1 MTMQQRT
8 EPSPAAVLIAVA
20 VLALVLTVAF
30 GPLGF
35 VIGLALFALMF
46 VGNKNRTA
54 EQITPLRTR
63 SRLRRL
69 STAGRVAIVGE
80 SHHQDAIAEIVR
92 LALPGGGTAGCPAN
106 GPNCGPS
113 SGPENA
119 LENGTAVPATAV
131 LVPEPSTRYDH
142 ASVRVDLLRGDGSA
156 VTAGY
161 LRAEQAADYRPLLLD
176 LADRGEVGSCP
187 ARIVGSGQRLGVHL
201 HLGAPRLLLL
211 DHEALGTALTLPA
224 EHHVAVVGEQAHQH
238 VLHRVVDGRT
248 PVHVIA
254 ELRDCRIVRGSHTGE
269 HTLEVLLEGECIGQ
283 LTYAMGLRYCDMA
296 QEWRARTGRALCE
309 AVITNEGT
317 RGLQAN
323 LLLPK

>member
-1 MTMQQRT
+1 MTMQQRS

-46 VGNKNRTA
+46 VGTKNRTPD
-54 EQITPLRTR
+54 QITPIRTR

-80 SHHQDAIAEIVR
+80 AHHQDAIAEIARHSSVP
-92 LALPGGGTAGCPAN
+92 ALDGAI
-106 GPNCGPS
+106 
-113 SGPENA
+113 
-119 LENGTAVPATAV
+119 PATAV
-131 LVPEPSTRYDH
+131 LVPES
-142 ASVRVDLLRGDGSA
+142 ASWHDREAVRVDLLRGDGSA
-156 VTAGY
+156 ATAGY
-161 LRAEQAADYRPLLLD
+161 LRAEQAADYHPLLRE
-176 LADRGEVGSCP
+176 LAERGEIGSCP
-187 ARIVGSGQRLGVHL
+187 ARIIGGGQRYFGVHL

-211 DHEALGTALTLPA
+211 DHEALGTAPTLPA
-224 EHHVAVVGEQAHQH
+224 EQQVTVTGEAAHQH
-238 VLHRVVDGRT
+238 VLHRVVNGRT

-254 ELRDCRIVRGSHTGE
+254 ELRDCRIAKGSHTGE
-269 HTLEVLLEGECIGQ
+269 HTLEVLLEGESVGQ
-283 LTYAMGLRYCDMA
+283 LTYAMGLRYYDMA
-296 QEWRARTGRALCE
+296 EEWRVRTGRALCE

>member
-46 VGNKNRTA
+46 IGTKNRA
-54 EQITPLRTR
+54 PEPIVPMRTR
-63 SRLRRL
+63 TRIRRL

-80 SHHQDAIAEIVR
+80 SHYQDAIAEVAR
-92 LALPGGGTAGCPAN
+92 
-106 GPNCGPS
+106 
-113 SGPENA
+113 NA
-119 LENGTAVPATAV
+119 AVHAKDEAIPATAV
-131 LVPEPSTRYDH
+131 LVPESATRHDDQ
-142 ASVRVDLLRGDGSA
+142 AVRVDLLRGDGSA
-156 VTAGY
+156 ITAGY
-161 LRAEQAADYRPLLLD
+161 LRDDQAADYQPLLLE
-176 LADRGEVGSCP
+176 LAERGEVGSCP
-187 ARIVGSGQRLGVHL
+187 ARIISGGQRHYGVHL
-201 HLGAPRLLLL
+201 HLGDPRLLLL
-211 DHEALGTALTLPA
+211 DHEALGTAPTMPA
-224 EHHVAVVGEQAHQH
+224 EQQVTVLGEEAHQH
-238 VLHRVVDGRT
+238 VLHRVVNGRT

-254 ELRDCRIVRGSHTGE
+254 ELRDCRIGTGAHVGE
-269 HTLEVLLEGECIGQ
+269 HTLEVLLEGELIGQ
-283 LTYAMGLRYCDMA
+283 LSYAMGLRYCEMA

-317 RGLQAN
+317 RGLQAK

>member
-46 VGNKNRTA
+46 AGTKHNHA
-54 EQITPLRTR
+54 SEPITPTRTR

-69 STAGRVAIVGE
+69 STAGRIAIVGE
-80 SHHQDAIAEIVR
+80 SNHQDVLAEIAR
-92 LALPGGGTAGCPAN
+92 H
-106 GPNCGPS
+106 S
-113 SGPENA
+113 STHRVDG
-119 LENGTAVPATAV
+119 AVPATAV
-131 LVPEPSTRYDH
+131 LVPESGRT
-142 ASVRVDLLRGDGSA
+142 VRVDLLRGDGSA

-161 LRAEQAADYRPLLLD
+161 LRGDQAADYQPLLLE
-176 LADRGEVGSCP
+176 LADRGELGSCP
-187 ARIVGSGQRLGVHL
+187 ARILTDGPRFAVHL

-211 DHEALGTALTLPA
+211 DHEVLGTAPTLPA
-224 EHHVAVVGEQAHQH
+224 EHQVPITDEEAHQH
-238 VLHRVVDGRT
+238 VLHRVVNGRT

-254 ELRDCRIVRGSHTGE
+254 ELKDCRVTKGPHTGE
-269 HTLEVLLEGECIGQ
+269 HTLEVLLEGERIGQ
-283 LTYAMGLRYCDMA
+283 LTHASGLRYNGMV
-296 QEWRARTGRALCE
+296 QEWRSRTGRALCE

-317 RGLQAN
+317 RGLHAK

>member
-8 EPSPAAVLIAVA
+8 EPSPAAVLISVA

-46 VGNKNRTA
+46 IGSKNRA
-54 EQITPLRTR
+54 APDQVAPMRTR
-63 SRLRRL
+63 SRIRRL

-80 SHHQDAIAEIVR
+80 SHYQDAIAEVAR
-92 LALPGGGTAGCPAN
+92 HSTALPLDEAI
-106 GPNCGPS
+106 
-113 SGPENA
+113 
-119 LENGTAVPATAV
+119 PATAV
-131 LVPEPSTRYDH
+131 LIPEQANRYDQQ
-142 ASVRVDLLRGDGSA
+142 SVRVDLLRGDGSA
-156 VTAGY
+156 ITAGY
-161 LRAEQAADYRPLLLD
+161 LRGDQAADYQPLLLE
-176 LADRGEVGSCP
+176 LAERGEVGSCP
-187 ARIVGSGQRLGVHL
+187 ARIMGGGQRYYGVHL
-201 HLGAPRLLLL
+201 HLGVPRLLLL
-211 DHEALGTALTLPA
+211 DHEVLGIAPTLPA
-224 EHHVAVVGEQAHQH
+224 ERQVNVMGEEAHQY
-238 VLHRVVDGRT
+238 VLHRVVNGRT

-254 ELRDCRIVRGSHTGE
+254 ELRDCRIAHGSHTGE

-283 LTYAMGLRYCDMA
+283 LSYAMGLRYCDIA

-317 RGLQAN
+317 RGLQTK

>member
-46 VGNKNRTA
+46 VGTKHNHASEPVVPT
-54 EQITPLRTR
+54 RTR

-69 STAGRVAIVGE
+69 STAGRIAIVGE
-80 SHHQDAIAEIVR
+80 SHHQDAIAEVAKQASAHRID
-92 LALPGGGTAGCPAN
+92 G
-106 GPNCGPS
+106 
-113 SGPENA
+113 
-119 LENGTAVPATAV
+119 AVPATAV
-131 LVPEPSTRYDH
+131 LVPEAAKT
-142 ASVRVDLLRGDGSA
+142 VRVDLVRADGTA
-156 VTAGY
+156 VTAGH
-161 LRAEQAADYRPLLLD
+161 LRGDQAADYQPLLLE
-176 LADRGEVGSCP
+176 LAERGEVGSCP
-187 ARIVGSGQRLGVHL
+187 ARILAAGPRNHTVHL

-211 DHEALGTALTLPA
+211 DHEALGTAPTLPA
-224 EHHVAVVGEQAHQH
+224 ERQVTITEEEAHQH
-238 VLHRVVDGRT
+238 VLHRVVNGRT

-254 ELRDCRIVRGSHTGE
+254 ELKDCRIARGPHTGE
-269 HTLEVLLEGECIGQ
+269 HTLEVLLEGERIGQ
-283 LTYAMGLRYCDMA
+283 LTYAMALRYFEMVR
-296 QEWRARTGRALCE
+296 QWRVRTGRALCE

-317 RGLQAN
+317 RGLHAK

>member
-46 VGNKNRTA
+46 AGTKNKTA
-54 EQITPLRTR
+54 EQLAPARTR

-69 STAGRVAIVGE
+69 STAGRISILGE
-80 SHHQDAIAEIVR
+80 AHHQDAIAEVVR
-92 LALPGGGTAGCPAN
+92 LSADGDGDGDD
-106 GPNCGPS
+106 S
-113 SGPENA
+113 
-119 LENGTAVPATAV
+119 AVLATAV
-131 LVPEPSTRYDH
+131 LVPESAGRHDRP
-142 ASVRVDLLRGDGSA
+142 SVRVDLLRADRTA

-161 LRAEQAADYRPLLLD
+161 LRSEQAGDYLPLLLD
-176 LADRGEVGSCP
+176 LAERGEVGSCP
-187 ARIVGSGQRLGVHL
+187 ARIIGGGQRRTVHL
-201 HLGAPRLLLL
+201 HLGSPRLLLL
-211 DHEALGTALTLPA
+211 DHEALGTAPTMPA
-224 EHHVAVVGEQAHQH
+224 EYQVAVVGEEAHQH

-254 ELRDCRIVRGSHTGE
+254 ELRDCRIARGSHTGE

-283 LTYAMGLRYCDMA
+283 LTYAMGLQYCDVA

-323 LLLPK
+323 LLLPR

>member
-35 VIGLALFALMF
+35 VLGLALFALMF
-46 VGNKNRTA
+46 IGTKNNTA
-54 EQITPLRTR
+54 DQIVPARTR

-69 STAGRVAIVGE
+69 STAGRIAIVGE
-80 SHHQDAIAEIVR
+80 AHHQDAIAEVTGLSAPDPR
-92 LALPGGGTAGCPAN
+92 DDRSVL
-106 GPNCGPS
+106 
-113 SGPENA
+113 
-119 LENGTAVPATAV
+119 ATAV
-131 LVPEPSTRYDH
+131 LVPESAGRHDH
-142 ASVRVDLLRGDGSA
+142 AAVRVDLLRGDGTA
-156 VTAGY
+156 VAAGY
-161 LRAEQAADYRPLLLD
+161 LRSEQAADYQSLLLD
-176 LADRGEVGSCP
+176 LAERGEVGSCP
-187 ARIVGSGQRLGVHL
+187 ARIIGSGQRYGVHL

-211 DHEALGTALTLPA
+211 DYEALGTAPTLPA
-224 EHHVAVVGEQAHQH
+224 EHQVAVMGEPAHQY
-238 VLHRVVDGRT
+238 VLHRVVNGRT

-254 ELRDCRIVRGSHTGE
+254 ELRDCRIVKGSHTGE

-283 LTYAMGLRYCDMA
+283 LTYAMGLRYCDMT

>member
-46 VGNKNRTA
+46 IGTKNKSA
-54 EQITPLRTR
+54 EPIAAARTR

-69 STAGRVAIVGE
+69 STAGRVSIVGE
-80 SHHQDAIAEIVR
+80 SHHQDAITEVVR
-92 LALPGGGTAGCPAN
+92 LATTHTPGPDDDT
-106 GPNCGPS
+106 S
-113 SGPENA
+113 
-119 LENGTAVPATAV
+119 VPAVAV
-131 LVPEPSTRYDH
+131 LVPEAGNRS
-142 ASVRVDLLRGDGSA
+142 AVRVDLLRGDGSA

-161 LRAEQAADYRPLLLD
+161 LRGDQAGEYEPLLRE
-176 LADRGEVGSCP
+176 LAERGEVGSCP
-187 ARIVGSGQRLGVHL
+187 ARIVGGDQRYGVHL

-211 DHEALGTALTLPA
+211 DHDALGTAPTLPA
-224 EHHVAVVGEQAHQH
+224 EQQVPVVGEHAHQY

-248 PVHVIA
+248 PAHVIA
-254 ELRDCRIVRGSHTGE
+254 ELRDIRIARGSHVGE
-269 HTLEVLLEGECIGQ
+269 HTLEVLLEGESIGQ
-283 LTYAMGLRYCDMA
+283 LTFAMGLRYWDMA

-323 LLLPK
+323 LLLPR

>member
-35 VIGLALFALMF
+35 VLGLALFALMF
-46 VGNKNRTA
+46 IGTKNKSA
-54 EQITPLRTR
+54 DQIVPARTR

-69 STAGRVAIVGE
+69 STAGRIAIVGE
-80 SHHQDAIAEIVR
+80 AHHQDAIAEVV
-92 LALPGGGTAGCPAN
+92 ALSASDPRDDT
-106 GPNCGPS
+106 S
-113 SGPENA
+113 V
-119 LENGTAVPATAV
+119 LATAV
-131 LVPEPSTRYDH
+131 LVPESAGRHDR
-142 ASVRVDLLRGDGSA
+142 AAVRVDLLRGDGTA

-161 LRAEQAADYRPLLLD
+161 LRSEQAVDYQSLLAD
-176 LADRGEVGSCP
+176 LAERGEVGSCP
-187 ARIVGSGQRLGVHL
+187 ARIVGNGQRYGVHL

-211 DHEALGTALTLPA
+211 DYEALGTAPTLPA
-224 EHHVAVVGEQAHQH
+224 EQQVTVMGEAAHQY
-238 VLHRVVDGRT
+238 VLHRVVNGRT

-283 LTYAMGLRYCDMA
+283 LTYAMGLRYCDMT

>member
-35 VIGLALFALMF
+35 VIGLALFGLMF
-46 VGNKNRTA
+46 IGTKNRTA
-54 EQITPLRTR
+54 EQIVPTRTR

-69 STAGRVAIVGE
+69 STAGRISIVGE
-80 SHHQDAIAEIVR
+80 AHHQDAIAEVAR
-92 LALPGGGTAGCPAN
+92 LSASVAGDD
-106 GPNCGPS
+106 
-113 SGPENA
+113 
-119 LENGTAVPATAV
+119 TPATAV
-131 LVPEPSTRYDH
+131 LVPES
-142 ASVRVDLLRGDGSA
+142 ASRHDRAAVRVDLLRGDGTA

-161 LRAEQAADYRPLLLD
+161 LRSEQATEYQPLLLD
-176 LADRGEVGSCP
+176 LAERGEVGSCP
-187 ARIVGSGQRLGVHL
+187 ARIVGNSSYYGVHL
-201 HLGAPRLLLL
+201 HLGIPRLLLL
-211 DHEALGTALTLPA
+211 DHEALGTAPTLPA
-224 EHHVAVVGEQAHQH
+224 EHQVAVVGEEAHQH
-238 VLHRVVDGRT
+238 VLHRVVNGRT

-254 ELRDCRIVRGSHTGE
+254 ELRDCRMVTGSHIGE

-283 LTYAMGLRYCDMA
+283 LTFAMGLRYRDVA

-323 LLLPK
+323 LLLPR

>member
-35 VIGLALFALMF
+35 VIGLALFGLMF
-46 VGNKNRTA
+46 IGTKNKTA
-54 EQITPLRTR
+54 EQMVPTRTR

-69 STAGRVAIVGE
+69 STAGRISIVGE
-80 SHHQDAIAEIVR
+80 AHHQDAIAEVAR
-92 LALPGGGTAGCPAN
+92 LSTSGAGDDT
-106 GPNCGPS
+106 S
-113 SGPENA
+113 
-119 LENGTAVPATAV
+119 VPATAV
-131 LVPEPSTRYDH
+131 LVPESAGRHDR
-142 ASVRVDLLRGDGSA
+142 AAVRVDLVRGDGTA

-161 LRAEQAADYRPLLLD
+161 LRSEQAAEYQPLLLD
-176 LADRGEVGSCP
+176 LAERGEVGSCP
-187 ARIVGSGQRLGVHL
+187 ARIVGSSSYYGVHL
-201 HLGAPRLLLL
+201 HLGIPRLLLL
-211 DHEALGTALTLPA
+211 DHEALGTAPTLPA
-224 EHHVAVVGEQAHQH
+224 EHQVAVVGEEAHQH
-238 VLHRVVDGRT
+238 VLHRVVNGRT

-254 ELRDCRIVRGSHTGE
+254 ELRDSRIVKGSHTGE

-323 LLLPK
+323 LLLPR

>member
-46 VGNKNRTA
+46 VGTKNKTA
-54 EQITPLRTR
+54 DQITPVRTR

-69 STAGRVAIVGE
+69 STAGRVSIVGE

-92 LALPGGGTAGCPAN
+92 LATREDTQENTPEDAGGST
-106 GPNCGPS
+106 
-113 SGPENA
+113 
-119 LENGTAVPATAV
+119 VPATAV
-131 LVPEPSTRYDH
+131 LVPEPATRYDH

-156 VTAGY
+156 ITAGY

-187 ARIVGSGQRLGVHL
+187 ARIIGGDQRFGVHL

-211 DHEALGTALTLPA
+211 DHEALGTAPTLTA
-224 EHHVAVVGEQAHQH
+224 EHQVAVVGEQVHQH

-248 PVHVIA
+248 PAHVIA
-254 ELRDCRIVRGSHTGE
+254 ELRDCRIARGSHTGE
-269 HTLEVLLEGECIGQ
+269 HTLEVLLEGESIGQ
-283 LTYAMGLRYCDMA
+283 LTYAMGLRYCDVV

>member
-35 VIGLALFALMF
+35 VLGLALFALMF
-46 VGNKNRTA
+46 IGTKHSSA
-54 EQITPLRTR
+54 EQIAPSRTR

-80 SHHQDAIAEIVR
+80 AHHQDAIAEIAM
-92 LALPGGGTAGCPAN
+92 LSTLDLN
-106 GPNCGPS
+106 DDS
-113 SGPENA
+113 S
-119 LENGTAVPATAV
+119 VPATAV
-131 LVPEPSTRYDH
+131 LVPEP
-142 ASVRVDLLRGDGSA
+142 ASRHDRAAVRVDLLRGDGTA
-156 VTAGY
+156 TTAGY
-161 LRAEQAADYRPLLLD
+161 LRSEQVVDYQPLLLE
-176 LADRGEVGSCP
+176 LAERGEIGSCP
-187 ARIVGSGQRLGVHL
+187 ARIIGGSQPYSVHL
-201 HLGAPRLLLL
+201 HLGVPRLLLL
-211 DHEALGTALTLPA
+211 DHEALGTAPTLPA
-224 EHHVAVVGEQAHQH
+224 EQQVAVMGERAHQH
-238 VLHRVVDGRT
+238 VLHRVVNGRT

-254 ELRDCRIVRGSHTGE
+254 ELRDCRIARGSHTGE
-269 HTLEVLLEGECIGQ
+269 HTLEVLLEGESIGQ

-323 LLLPK
+323 LLLPR

>member
-8 EPSPAAVLIAVA
+8 EPSPAAVLISVA

-46 VGNKNRTA
+46 MGTKHKA
-54 EQITPLRTR
+54 PEQIVLTRTR
-63 SRLRRL
+63 SRIRRL

-80 SHHQDAIAEIVR
+80 SHYQDAIAEVAR
-92 LALPGGGTAGCPAN
+92 HSTAYELGDAI
-106 GPNCGPS
+106 
-113 SGPENA
+113 
-119 LENGTAVPATAV
+119 PATAV
-131 LVPEPSTRYDH
+131 LVPEPANRHDTQ
-142 ASVRVDLLRGDGSA
+142 AVRVDLLRGDGSA
-156 VTAGY
+156 ITAGY
-161 LRAEQAADYRPLLLD
+161 LRGDQAADYQPLLLE

-187 ARIVGSGQRLGVHL
+187 ARIMGGGHRYYGVHL
-201 HLGAPRLLLL
+201 HLGTPRLLLL
-211 DHEALGTALTLPA
+211 DHEALGTAPTLPA
-224 EHHVAVVGEQAHQH
+224 EHQVNVTGEEAHQH
-238 VLHRVVDGRT
+238 VLHRVVNGRT

-254 ELRDCRIVRGSHTGE
+254 ELRDCRITKGSHIGE
-269 HTLEVLLEGECIGQ
+269 HTLEVLLEGERIGQ
-283 LTYAMGLRYCDMA
+283 LTYAMGLRYCDVA

-317 RGLQAN
+317 RGLQAK

>member
-35 VIGLALFALMF
+35 VLGLALFALMF
-46 VGNKNRTA
+46 VGTKNRSA
-54 EQITPLRTR
+54 EPIAPALTR

-69 STAGRVAIVGE
+69 STAGRVSIIGE
-80 SHHQDAIAEIVR
+80 SQHQDAITEVVR
-92 LALPGGGTAGCPAN
+92 HAMTHAPGQDDT
-106 GPNCGPS
+106 S
-113 SGPENA
+113 
-119 LENGTAVPATAV
+119 VPAVAV
-131 LVPEPSTRYDH
+131 LVPEAGNRS
-142 ASVRVDLLRGDGSA
+142 SVRVDLLRGDGSA

-161 LRAEQAADYRPLLLD
+161 LRGEQAGEYEPLLRE
-176 LADRGEVGSCP
+176 LAERGEVGSCP
-187 ARIVGSGQRLGVHL
+187 ARIVGGGQRYGVHL
-201 HLGAPRLLLL
+201 HLGSPRLLLL
-211 DHEALGTALTLPA
+211 DHDALGTAPTLPA
-224 EHHVAVVGEQAHQH
+224 EQQVAVVGEHAHQY

-248 PVHVIA
+248 PAHVIA
-254 ELRDCRIVRGSHTGE
+254 ELRDIRIARGSHVGE
-269 HTLEVLLEGECIGQ
+269 HTLEVLLEGESIGQ
-283 LTYAMGLRYCDMA
+283 LTHAMGLRYCDMA
-296 QEWRARTGRALCE
+296 QQWRARTGRALCE

>member
-20 VLALVLTVAF
+20 VLALVMTVAF

-35 VIGLALFALMF
+35 VMGLALFALMF
-46 VGNKNRTA
+46 VGTKHRTP
-54 EQITPLRTR
+54 EQIVPTRTR

-80 SHHQDAIAEIVR
+80 SYHQDAIAEVAR
-92 LALPGGGTAGCPAN
+92 HTSAPTPDPKNATAI
-106 GPNCGPS
+106 
-113 SGPENA
+113 
-119 LENGTAVPATAV
+119 PATAV
-131 LVPEPSTRYDH
+131 LVPEPATRH
-142 ASVRVDLLRGDGSA
+142 EREAVRVDLLRGDGSA

-161 LRAEQAADYRPLLLD
+161 LRSDQATDYQALLLE
-176 LADRGEVGSCP
+176 LAERGEVGSCP
-187 ARIVGSGQRLGVHL
+187 ARIIGGSQRYYGVHL

-211 DHEALGTALTLPA
+211 DHEALGTAPTLPA
-224 EHHVAVVGEQAHQH
+224 EHQVTVVGERAHQY
-238 VLHRVVDGRT
+238 VLHRVVNGRT

-254 ELRDCRIVRGSHTGE
+254 ELRDCRIDKGSHTGE
-269 HTLEVLLEGECIGQ
+269 HTLEVLLEGESIGQ
-283 LTYAMGLRYCDMA
+283 LTYAMGLRYCDMT
-296 QEWRARTGRALCE
+296 QEWRAHTGRALCE

>member
-35 VIGLALFALMF
+35 VIGLALFGLMF
-46 VGNKNRTA
+46 IGTKNKTA
-54 EQITPLRTR
+54 EQIVPTRTR

-69 STAGRVAIVGE
+69 STAGRISIVGE
-80 SHHQDAIAEIVR
+80 AHHQDAIAEVVR
-92 LALPGGGTAGCPAN
+92 LSASVDGN
-106 GPNCGPS
+106 D
-113 SGPENA
+113 
-119 LENGTAVPATAV
+119 VPATAV
-131 LVPEPSTRYDH
+131 LVPES
-142 ASVRVDLLRGDGSA
+142 ASRHDRAAVRVDLLRGDGTA

-161 LRAEQAADYRPLLLD
+161 LRSEQAAEYQPLLLD
-176 LADRGEVGSCP
+176 LAERGEVGSCP
-187 ARIVGSGQRLGVHL
+187 ARIVGNGSYFGVHL
-201 HLGAPRLLLL
+201 HLGVPRLLLL
-211 DHEALGTALTLPA
+211 DHEALGTAPTLPA
-224 EHHVAVVGEQAHQH
+224 EHQVAVVGEEAHQH
-238 VLHRVVDGRT
+238 VLHRVVNGRT

-254 ELRDCRIVRGSHTGE
+254 ELRDCRIVKGSHIGE

-283 LTYAMGLRYCDMA
+283 LPYAMGLRYCDMT

-323 LLLPK
+323 LLLPR

>member
-46 VGNKNRTA
+46 IGNKNRA
-54 EQITPLRTR
+54 APEQIAPMRTR
-63 SRLRRL
+63 SRIRRL

-80 SHHQDAIAEIVR
+80 SHYQDAIAEVARNSAARSLDDAI
-92 LALPGGGTAGCPAN
+92 
-106 GPNCGPS
+106 
-113 SGPENA
+113 
-119 LENGTAVPATAV
+119 PATAV
-131 LVPEPSTRYDH
+131 LVPEPANRHDNQ
-142 ASVRVDLLRGDGSA
+142 AVRVDLLRSDGSA

-161 LRAEQAADYRPLLLD
+161 LRADQAADYQPLLLE
-176 LADRGEVGSCP
+176 LAERGEVGSCP
-187 ARIVGSGQRLGVHL
+187 ARIMGGGHRYYGVHL
-201 HLGAPRLLLL
+201 HLGVPRLLLL
-211 DHEALGTALTLPA
+211 DHDALGTAPTLPA
-224 EHHVAVVGEQAHQH
+224 EHQVSVTGEEAHQH
-238 VLHRVVDGRT
+238 VLHRVVNGRT

-254 ELRDCRIVRGSHTGE
+254 ELRDCRIAEGSHVGE
-269 HTLEVLLEGECIGQ
+269 HTLEVLLEGERIGQ
-283 LTYAMGLRYCDMA
+283 LTYAMGLRYSDVA

-317 RGLQAN
+317 RGLQAK

>member
-1 MTMQQRT
+1 MQQRT
-8 EPSPAAVLIAVA
+8 EPSPAAILIAVA

-46 VGNKNRTA
+46 AGSKNKSTV
-54 EQITPLRTR
+54 ESIVPMRTR

-69 STAGRVAIVGE
+69 STAGRIAIVGE
-80 SHHQDAIAEIVR
+80 SHYQDAIAEVAR
-92 LALPGGGTAGCPAN
+92 NNPAPGSAGR
-106 GPNCGPS
+106 
-113 SGPENA
+113 NA
-119 LENGTAVPATAV
+119 GIPVTAV
-131 LVPEPSTRYDH
+131 LMPESSGRHDDL
-142 ASVRVDLLRGDGSA
+142 AVRVDLLRGDGSA

-161 LRAEQAADYRPLLLD
+161 LRDDHAATYHPLLLK
-176 LADRGEVGSCP
+176 LAERGEVGSCP
-187 ARIVGSGQRLGVHL
+187 ARIMGQRYLGVHL
-201 HLGAPRLLLL
+201 HLGDARLLLL

-224 EHHVAVVGEQAHQH
+224 EQQVGITGEEAHQH

-254 ELRDCRIVRGSHTGE
+254 ELRDCRITRGDHTGE
-269 HTLEVLLEGECIGQ
+269 HTLEVLLEGERIGE
-283 LTYAMGLRYCDMA
+283 LTYAIGQRYWDMM

-309 AVITNEGT
+309 AVIINEGT
-317 RGLQAN
+317 RGLHAK

>member
-8 EPSPAAVLIAVA
+8 EPSPAAVLISVA

-46 VGNKNRTA
+46 IGTKNRAT
-54 EQITPLRTR
+54 EQLVPVRTR
-63 SRLRRL
+63 SRIRRL

-80 SHHQDAIAEIVR
+80 SHYQDAIAEVAR
-92 LALPGGGTAGCPAN
+92 HATARTIEEAI
-106 GPNCGPS
+106 
-113 SGPENA
+113 
-119 LENGTAVPATAV
+119 PATAV
-131 LVPEPSTRYDH
+131 LVPEPVNRHDH
-142 ASVRVDLLRGDGSA
+142 QAVRVDLLRGDGSA
-156 VTAGY
+156 ITAGY
-161 LRAEQAADYRPLLLD
+161 LRGDQAAGYQPLLVQ
-176 LADRGEVGSCP
+176 LAERGEVGSCP
-187 ARIVGSGQRLGVHL
+187 ARIVGGGQRYYGVHL

-211 DHEALGTALTLPA
+211 DHEALGTAPTMPA
-224 EHHVAVVGEQAHQH
+224 EHQVNVTGEEAHQH
-238 VLHRVVDGRT
+238 VLHRVVNGRT

-254 ELRDCRIVRGSHTGE
+254 ELRDCRIAKGTHVGE
-269 HTLEVLLEGECIGQ
+269 HTLEVLLEGERVGQ
-283 LTYAMGLRYCDMA
+283 LSYAMGLRYCDLA

-317 RGLQAN
+317 RGLQTN

>member
-35 VIGLALFALMF
+35 VIGLALFGLMF
-46 VGNKNRTA
+46 IGTKNNTA
-54 EQITPLRTR
+54 EQIVPARTR

-69 STAGRVAIVGE
+69 STAGRVSIVGE
-80 SHHQDAIAEIVR
+80 AHHQDAIAEVVR
-92 LALPGGGTAGCPAN
+92 LSTSADDTF
-106 GPNCGPS
+106 
-113 SGPENA
+113 
-119 LENGTAVPATAV
+119 VPATAV
-131 LVPEPSTRYDH
+131 LVPESAGRHDRP
-142 ASVRVDLLRGDGSA
+142 AVRVDLLRGDGTA

-161 LRAEQAADYRPLLLD
+161 LRSEQAAEYQPLLLD
-176 LADRGEVGSCP
+176 LAELGEVGSCP
-187 ARIVGSGQRLGVHL
+187 ARIVGSSSHYGVHL
-201 HLGAPRLLLL
+201 HLGVPRLLLL
-211 DHEALGTALTLPA
+211 DHEALGTAPTLPA
-224 EHHVAVVGEQAHQH
+224 EQQVAVVGEEAHQH
-238 VLHRVVDGRT
+238 VLHRVVNGRT
-248 PVHVIA
+248 PVHVVA
-254 ELRDCRIVRGSHTGE
+254 ELRDSRIVKGSNTGE

-283 LTYAMGLRYCDMA
+283 LTYAMGLRYCEMA

>member
-35 VIGLALFALMF
+35 VIGLALFGLMF
-46 VGNKNRTA
+46 IGTKNKTA
-54 EQITPLRTR
+54 DQIGPARTR

-69 STAGRVAIVGE
+69 STAGRIAIVGE
-80 SHHQDAIAEIVR
+80 AHHQDAIAEVVR
-92 LALPGGGTAGCPAN
+92 LSASDPRDDTSVL
-106 GPNCGPS
+106 
-113 SGPENA
+113 
-119 LENGTAVPATAV
+119 ATAV
-131 LVPEPSTRYDH
+131 LVPESAGRH
-142 ASVRVDLLRGDGSA
+142 ERGVRVDLLRGDGTA

-161 LRAEQAADYRPLLLD
+161 LRSEQAADYQSLLLD
-176 LADRGEVGSCP
+176 LAERGEVGSCP
-187 ARIVGSGQRLGVHL
+187 ARIIANGQRYGVHL

-211 DHEALGTALTLPA
+211 DYEALGTAPTLPA
-224 EHHVAVVGEQAHQH
+224 EHQVAVVGEDAHQY
-238 VLHRVVDGRT
+238 VLHRVVNGRT

-254 ELRDCRIVRGSHTGE
+254 ELRDCRIVKGSHAGE

-283 LTYAMGLRYCDMA
+283 LTYAMGLRYCDMT

>member
-46 VGNKNRTA
+46 AGTKNRTT

-80 SHHQDAIAEIVR
+80 PHHQDAIAEIAG
-92 LALPGGGTAGCPAN
+92 LSTPGLQDSTD
-106 GPNCGPS
+106 
-113 SGPENA
+113 
-119 LENGTAVPATAV
+119 VPATAV
-131 LVPEPSTRYDH
+131 LVPEPATRHDH
-142 ASVRVDLLRGDGSA
+142 AAVRVDLLRGDGSA
-156 VTAGY
+156 LTAGY
-161 LRAEQAADYRPLLLD
+161 LRSEQAVDYQDLLLE

-187 ARIVGSGQRLGVHL
+187 ARIVSTGQRYGVHL

-211 DHEALGTALTLPA
+211 DHEALGTAPTMPA
-224 EHHVAVVGEQAHQH
+224 EHQVAVVGEEAHQH
-238 VLHRVVDGRT
+238 VLHRVVNGRT

-254 ELRDCRIVRGSHTGE
+254 ELRDCRIVKGSHVGE
-269 HTLEVLLEGECIGQ
+269 HTLEVLLEGECVGQ

-296 QEWRARTGRALCE
+296 QEWRAGTGRALCE